1 MLVRP
6 GMLIALVA
14 VLAILAGLARAASAA
29 SNQPAAASYFVV
41 RPDPR
46 LCPSP
51 LCGGYWVSLAN
62 HARTRCHDGLLRPR
76 CYVANAVGDDRHP
89 LKANPAD
96 GAIVRAAIGSRT
108 FGGFGQLGVL
118 VVVDVFGPAGR
129 AIESGSFFRVV
140 DTGIRC
146 VRAPCFALRAS
157 RLNRSS
163 RATLSGIDFGTAR
176 ATPDE
181 LERVEAALGT
191 KNGVLAQGG
200 IRPTSDGGRV
210 FRATRFF
217 LKA

>member
-14 VLAILAGLARAASAA
+14 VLAGLAGAAPAA
-29 SNQPAAASYFVV
+29 SNPPAAASYFVV

-62 HARTRCHDGLLRPR
+62 HARTRCHDGLRRPR
-76 CYVANAVGDDRHP
+76 CYVASAVGVDRHP

-96 GAIVRAAIGSRT
+96 GAIVRAAIESWT
-108 FGGFGQLGVL
+108 FGGFGQLGIL
-118 VVVDVFGPAGR
+118 VVINVFAPAGR
-129 AIESGSFFRVV
+129 APESGRFFRVAG
-140 DTGIRC
+140 TGIRC
-146 VRAPCFALRAS
+146 VRTPCFALRAS

-163 RATLSGIDFGTAR
+163 RATLSGIDIGTAR
-176 ATPDE
+176 TGPDE
-181 LERVEAALGT
+181 LERVEAALDT
-191 KNGVLAQGG
+191 KNGVLARGSVVSA
-200 IRPTSDGGRV
+200 SDGGRI

-217 LKA
+217 LRSQG